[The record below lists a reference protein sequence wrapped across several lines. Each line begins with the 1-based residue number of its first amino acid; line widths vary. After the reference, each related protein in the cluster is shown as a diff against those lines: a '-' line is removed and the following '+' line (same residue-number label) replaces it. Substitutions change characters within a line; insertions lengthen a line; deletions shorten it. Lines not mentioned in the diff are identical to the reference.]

1 MRRILY
7 IILAS
12 VFVALATIGI
22 FLPLIP
28 TTPFLLLAVY
38 FYMNSSYSRLKWL
51 LNNRYLGPYI
61 HSYLSKEGI
70 PFRLKIKTISLLW
83 ITIGT
88 TAIFATDNLHIRII
102 LGVVAIAV
110 TIHLA
115 IKKTKY

>member
-1 MRRILY
+1 LRRILY

-12 VFVALATIGI
+12 FFVALATIGI

-28 TTPFLLLAVY
+28 TTPFLLIAVY

-51 LNNRYLGPYI
+51 LSNRYLGPYI

-70 PFRLKIKTISLLW
+70 PVRLKIKTISLLW
-83 ITIGT
+83 ITISLT
-88 TAIFATDNLHIRII
+88 FFFATENTHVRVFLFI
-102 LGVVAIAV
+102 VAVAV
-110 TIHLA
+110 TIHLL

>member
-1 MRRILY
+1 MRRIIY
-7 IILAS
+7 IVLAS
-12 VFVALATIGI
+12 FFVALATIGI

-51 LNNRYLGPYI
+51 LGNKYLGPYI

-70 PFRLKIKTISLLW
+70 PLRLKIKTISLLW
-83 ITIGT
+83 ITILF
-88 TAIFATDNLHIRII
+88 AFFFATENTHVRIFLI
-102 LGVVAIAV
+102 IVAIAV
-110 TIHLA
+110 TIHLL

>member
-1 MRRILY
+1 MRRIIY

-12 VFVALATIGI
+12 FFVTLGSIGI

-51 LNNRYLGPYI
+51 LNNKYLGPYI

-70 PFRLKIKTISLLW
+70 PVRLKIKTISLLW
-83 ITIGT
+83 ITISLT
-88 TAIFATDNLHIRII
+88 FFFATDNTHIRIF
-102 LGVVAIAV
+102 LGVVAIGV
-110 TIHLA
+110 TIHLLL
-115 IKKTKY
+115 KKTKY